1 MNTLNHAHH
10 SSTWVAALAAFSCAV
25 GAGQAF
31 AGNESDAVRSEKVS
45 FADLNLSTVEGATAL
60 YRRIAQAAGKVCG
73 PDYSSYPLGRYLA
86 WKQCYKSAIADA
98 VAKVNSPMLTAVH
111 NSKTNGTRV
120 ASVAQR

>member
-45 FADLNLSTVEGATAL
+45 FADLNLSAVEGATAL

-111 NSKTNGTRV
+111 NSKTNGTKV
-120 ASVAQR
+120 ASVVRR